1 MESDQYL
8 QPLRDFIAG
17 GLQHPSSCR
26 PQLLWLLVLLEE
38 VYETGDSIPL
48 LTEKRETIQSVIRLL
63 ITLQFIVS
71 GSVGGIVRSVSSILQ
86 HASETVVLL
95 SLSHSQTDDT
105 IRGSLSILLI
115 LIPNNDLSSILDVS
129 MVESLFRLINDYNS
143 PLR

>member
-8 QPLRDFIAG
+8 QQLLDFIAG
-17 GLQHPSSCR
+17 GLQNPSSCS
-26 PQLLWLLVLLEE
+26 PQLLLLLVLLEE

-63 ITLQFIVS
+63 ITLQLIVS